1 MIFQKYYAGKRVLI
15 TGHTGF
21 KGSWLSIWLKLLGA
35 KVYGYALEEEQGSL
49 FNTARLDKLIDGSR
63 YGDISDQCA
72 LSEYVSLVKPD
83 IVFHLAAEAIV
94 GRAHGDPINAWSTNV
109 IGTLVCLEVLR
120 SQDRPIQCI
129 VITSDKCYENKEW
142 LWGYRE
148 SDQLGGRDMY
158 SASKASAEILVS
170 AYKRSYLEGCDVEL
184 RLATTR
190 AGNVIGGGDRSR
202 YRLVPDCI
210 GGWERSEKVVLR
222 NPSSTRPWQHVME
235 PLRGYLMVGY
245 ELGRSDALHGES
257 FNFGPRSADNKSVA
271 ELVSELAK
279 YWPGSKWSTS
289 NKNGEFKECGLLSL
303 NCDKATS
310 VLGWAPRLGFA
321 ETASWTSSWY
331 RSVYEGEDRLS
342 LCIRQVEDYMSLLE
356 G

>member
-120 SQDRPIQCI
+120 SQDRPI
-129 VITSDKCYENKEW
+129 
-142 LWGYRE
+142 
-148 SDQLGGRDMY
+148 
-158 SASKASAEILVS
+158 
-170 AYKRSYLEGCDVEL
+170 
-184 RLATTR
+184 
-190 AGNVIGGGDRSR
+190 
-202 YRLVPDCI
+202 
-210 GGWERSEKVVLR
+210 
-222 NPSSTRPWQHVME
+222 
-235 PLRGYLMVGY
+235 
-245 ELGRSDALHGES
+245 
-257 FNFGPRSADNKSVA
+257 
-271 ELVSELAK
+271 
-279 YWPGSKWSTS
+279 
-289 NKNGEFKECGLLSL
+289 
-303 NCDKATS
+303 
-310 VLGWAPRLGFA
+310 
-321 ETASWTSSWY
+321 
-331 RSVYEGEDRLS
+331 
-342 LCIRQVEDYMSLLE
+342 
-356 G
+356 